1 MGNIFNHF
9 LSTAHRRRTR
19 RALRVI
25 ARGVGRVPRS
35 RRIQPRRRSIENP
48 TLDLNYEL

>member
-19 RALRVI
+19 RALRFI
-25 ARGVGRVPRS
+25 ARGVGRVPC
-35 RRIQPRRRSIENP
+35 IENL
-48 TLDLNYEL
+48 TLDMKYEL

>member
-25 ARGVGRVPRS
+25 ARGVGRVPS
-35 RRIQPRRRSIENP
+35 RDIDPLKTRPW
-48 TLDLNYEL
+48 T